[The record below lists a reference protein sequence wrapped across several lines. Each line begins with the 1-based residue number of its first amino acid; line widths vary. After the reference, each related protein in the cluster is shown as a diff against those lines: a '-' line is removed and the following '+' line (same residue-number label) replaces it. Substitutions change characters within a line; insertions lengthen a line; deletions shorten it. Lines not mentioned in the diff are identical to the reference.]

1 MSYLGYVVAAYA
13 VFIVVLLVDAAGSA
27 LRLRAARRVALLQQQ
42 RLEARRAATLT
53 QATGE
58 LSR

>member
-42 RLEARRAATLT
+42 RLDARRAATLT

>member
-27 LRLRAARRVALLQQQ
+27 LRLRAARRLALLQQQ

-53 QATGE
+53 RATGE

>member
-27 LRLRAARRVALLQQQ
+27 LRLRAARRLALLQQQ

>member
-53 QATGE
+53 RATSE

>member
-27 LRLRAARRVALLQQQ
+27 LRLRAARRVALLQKH

-53 QATGE
+53 RATGE